1 MMMPDVN
8 SFMNL
13 RLRDTSYLHRIRHG
27 VLIAPE
33 NSETM
38 PPMPPQT
45 EGSTVV
51 VVGAGVGGLAC
62 ACRIASSD
70 EIRPYTKVIVLEK
83 NPSEMVGGRCGS
95 FFRDVKGYGSFRH
108 ERGPSLL
115 LLKDVYLELFD
126 DCNKKAEDFGLEMKS
141 CEPAYQVVFEDG
153 DALFLGFPAVS
164 ETGKFLKSAE
174 QVSRQK
180 MNSFE
185 RDGAKKWDEYMQSTE
200 AFLDCGLPN
209 FIEERLDLVSFPS
222 FIREA
227 LKDGLKAWPLKPH
240 SAVLDAT
247 FESEKMKALASFQDL
262 YVGLEPYANNK
273 QLFGGVVRTTA
284 PAVFG
289 LLAALELHPT
299 NKRAGV
305 YAPIGGFQKVSKAF
319 EGLAIDCGVEIMYR
333 KTITDISEDGVWIT
347 DENKKNSFIAA
358 DLIVCNA
365 DLPFATKTLVKKE
378 GPSPPRYDWDDSF
391 DYSSGEFILHF
402 CLQIYCS

>member
-1 MMMPDVN
+1 MMMMPDVN

-13 RLRDTSYLHRIRHG
+13 RLRDTKHHHRIRQG
-27 VLIAPE
+27 VLISPDE
-33 NSETM
+33 LEKM
-38 PPMPPQT
+38 PAQT

-51 VVGAGVGGLAC
+51 VVGAGVGGLAS

-83 NPSEMVGGRCGS
+83 NPREMVGGRCGS
-95 FFRDVKGYGSFRH
+95 FYRDVKGFGSFRH

-126 DCNKKAEDFGLEMKS
+126 DCNRRAEDFGLEMKS

-164 ETGKFLKSAE
+164 ETGESLKSAE
-174 QVSRQK
+174 QESRQK
-180 MNSFE
+180 MNLFE
-185 RDGAKKWDEYMQSTE
+185 IDGAKKWDEYMQSTE

-262 YVGLEPYANNK
+262 YVGLEPFANN
-273 QLFGGVVRTTA
+273 QQIFGGVVRKTA

-299 NKRAGV
+299 NERAGV

-319 EGLAIDCGVEIMYR
+319 EALAIDCGVEIMYR
-333 KTITDISEDGVWIT
+333 KTITGISEEGVWIT
-347 DENKKNSFIAA
+347 DENEKNSFIAA
-358 DLIVCNA
+358 DLVVCNA
-365 DLPFATKTLVKKE
+365 DLPFATKTLMKKE
-378 GPSPPRYDWDDSF
+378 GPSPPRYDWDSSF

-402 CLQIYCS
+402 CL